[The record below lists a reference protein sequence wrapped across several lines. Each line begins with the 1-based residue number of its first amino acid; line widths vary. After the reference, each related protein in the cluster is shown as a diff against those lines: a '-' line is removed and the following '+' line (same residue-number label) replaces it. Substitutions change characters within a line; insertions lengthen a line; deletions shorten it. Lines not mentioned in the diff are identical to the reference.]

1 MTLTDPNVPFL
12 AASLVFVVICLLSMG
27 ILIYF
32 KQLAERRKL
41 VKKLKTAGDE
51 DAFYLEDTGGAS
63 LSNVQT
69 GRVLN
74 FMNAVGLKFKTRDKK
89 DATATK
95 LKFLRAGFRGANVS
109 AVFWGSKLL
118 LAIAFPMTFL
128 VLVTMFFRAL
138 EFQHMIITAVF
149 LALLGLALPDTW
161 LRIKTSRRKERI
173 ERAFP
178 DALDLLVVCVEAGMG
193 LDAAFN
199 RVGKELGINHAD
211 LSEEF
216 KLMNLELRA
225 GKPRR
230 NALRNMAERTDI
242 DDVTSLVTMLLQTDR
257 FGTSIA
263 KSLRVF
269 SDSFRTARY
278 QRAEEIAAKMGTKLI
293 FPLALCIFPSLFVVA
308 IGPACI
314 QAYRIFMQ

>member
-1 MTLTDPNVPFL
+1 MTLTDPNIPFL

-32 KQLAERRKL
+32 KQLVDRRKL
-41 VKKLKTAGDE
+41 VEKLKATGEE
-51 DAFYLEDTGGAS
+51 DVVYLEDSGSAS
-63 LSNVQT
+63 LSNDRT
-69 GRVLN
+69 GPVLH
-74 FMNAVGLKFKTRDKK
+74 FLNAIGMKFKTRDSK
-89 DATATK
+89 DVTATK
-95 LKFLRAGFRGANVS
+95 LKFLRAGLRGANVS
-109 AVFWGSKLL
+109 AVFWGTKLL
-118 LAIAFPMTFL
+118 LSIALPMTFM
-128 VLVTMFFRAL
+128 VLVTVFFQAL
-138 EFQHMIITAVF
+138 ELQHVILSAVF
-149 LALLGLALPDTW
+149 LSLLGIALPDTW

-173 ERAFP
+173 EKAFP

-199 RVGKELGINHAD
+199 RVGKELGINHPD
-211 LSEEF
+211 LSDEL

-230 NALRNMAERTDI
+230 NALRNLAERTDI

-314 QAYRIFMQ
+314 QAYRMFMQ